1 MEALPGMQGGEEK
14 QLLKVL
20 VVGDVMLGR
29 LVDQIFPT
37 HNEEPENHFH
47 AEMLVCYRE

>member
-1 MEALPGMQGGEEK
+1 MQGGEEK
-14 QLLKVL
+14 QLLNVL

-37 HNEEPENHFH
+37 HNDEPENHFH
-47 AEMLVCYRE
+47 AEMLVRYCK